1 MHEVGGHRSPIVA
14 TVGKQAPRMRTW
26 RTTGAR
32 CSQTPRQ
39 EAQGRFNHQPGG
51 GRDASANEHEARGF
65 GCRVTGMR
73 RSQKTKGGIEV
84 VARDEDVVLILIGA
98 RSWA

>member
-1 MHEVGGHRSPIVA
+1 
-14 TVGKQAPRMRTW
+14 
-26 RTTGAR
+26 
-32 CSQTPRQ
+32 
-39 EAQGRFNHQPGG
+39 
-51 GRDASANEHEARGF
+51 
-65 GCRVTGMR
+65 MR